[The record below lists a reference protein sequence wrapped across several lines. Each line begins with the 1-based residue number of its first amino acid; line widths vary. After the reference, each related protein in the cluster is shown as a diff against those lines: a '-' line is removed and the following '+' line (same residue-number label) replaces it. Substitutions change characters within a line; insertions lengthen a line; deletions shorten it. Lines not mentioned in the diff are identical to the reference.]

1 MCACLW
7 ITLLLLL
14 LLLSS
19 TPCSPLIHFIVSLY
33 VWSNL
38 WPTTSFCVRVCW
50 ITQRKGKK
58 AKMMMIATKQQ
69 GKKCR
74 RFHPPQLWPFLACFL
89 ACLGWARKKER
100 KNTTVFSHLHRCLS
114 SRFQQQQQQQEQC
127 NHSMISGTT
136 SLISFSVFSFSSR
149 PLVRKDTACVLH
161 QD

>member
-7 ITLLLLL
+7 ITQLLLLL

-38 WPTTSFCVRVCW
+38 WPTTALCVRVCW

-74 RFHPPQLWPFLACFL
+74 RFHQPQLWPFLACFL
-89 ACLGWARKKER
+89 PGLNKKERKKER
-100 KNTTVFSHLHRCLS
+100 TPQCSATLKRCLS
-114 SRFQQQQQQQEQC
+114 SRFQQQQEQC

-149 PLVRKDTACVLH
+149 PLVRKDSACVLH